1 MPVAVTAAV
10 AIPAATAS
18 VAPEVDVV
26 SPKKGMVAAALFV
39 VADYEYGFAV
49 VADHHL

>member
-1 MPVAVTAAV
+1 MPVAVTVAV
-10 AIPAATAS
+10 AITAVTAA

-26 SPKKGMVAAALFV
+26 SPKTGMVAVAFV

-49 VADHHL
+49 VADHHHL